1 VGLCGEKH
9 NVLEVGVINVCIN
22 SEESLE
28 NHFYDSFKVT
38 REGNT
43 QGARENLFII

>member
-1 VGLCGEKH
+1 M
-9 NVLEVGVINVCIN
+9 LEVGVINVCIN
-22 SEESLE
+22 SEKSLE
-28 NHFYDSFKVT
+28 NHFYDSFEVT